1 MANSKR
7 SKAMKQ
13 AWARRKDKAAARRK
27 VAVTAAVDKLNAD
40 KPLWERQ
47 IAAKEKEI
55 QQVIGKTLIDGQVL
69 PEIVR
74 HIVDVKRSLNE
85 IRSMIA
91 TPPNGNGGH
100 ITAHSVEVSKRLDN
114 VTQWVRQSI
123 EGVQRSI
130 SKLRDSVDPD
140 TLSDVGERIDDLDTR
155 LEDIDSVVANL
166 TTEIEKLKL
175 DAARRKSGRK
185 GV

>member
-1 MANSKR
+1 MANSSR
-7 SKAMKQ
+7 SIAMKK
-13 AWARRKDKAAARRK
+13 AWARRKNPTRADVAAAVRETTPK
-27 VAVTAAVDKLNAD
+27 KA
-40 KPLWERQ
+40 
-47 IAAKEKEI
+47 
-55 QQVIGKTLIDGQVL
+55 LIDGQVL

-91 TPPNGNGGH
+91 TPPNGNGNGGH

-155 LEDIDSVVANL
+155 LEDIDSVVSNL